1 MIVSND
7 SVVYQKDFGPTTL
20 DEFKKMEL
28 FNPDQSWTPVE
39 EDNSPVGRYGQ
50 PQRKLE
56 ASQ

>member
-1 MIVSND
+1 M
-7 SVVYQKDFGPTTL
+7 TL
-20 DEFKKMEL
+20 DDFKKMEL

-39 EDNSPVGRYGQ
+39 EDSSPVGRYGQ